1 MINYPK
7 HICNLLAQ
15 KKRLFNSLVNPLSNL
30 YYKKVCADLNF
41 HIIRFH
47 SNYEKRL
54 AKTTGMKDF
63 FSHVRSKVKNTAPL
77 PVIENLDQKL
87 CFRDKEKADA
97 LGQYFASVFTS
108 SYSSEYMTTEADSSD
123 SSAFPYIIVTPK
135 DVFYYL
141 RKLKP
146 SASSSIDGIPQIF
159 YKHCAETLSKPLSI
173 MFNISL
179 LFGEIPQAWKDAIVT
194 AIPKKTNARKV
205 TDFRPISI
213 CPTPVKILEK
223 IIRDK
228 MLSWLAKMKVIPS
241 EQHGFCLGASTTTQL
256 VDSTFDW
263 TTALSNKN
271 SVDIIYLDLSKA
283 FDKVSHIKLL
293 SKIANLGI
301 STQVLMWLKDYLSK
315 RHMYVKV
322 GYDYSDR
329 FSCHSGVPQGGVL
342 SPLLFI
348 VYCYDLPDG
357 LKTHPNV
364 KIQIYAD
371 DIKIYG
377 NYNEQSKDE
386 VHSAVSESLRRMV
399 DWANNHEIP
408 INLNKST
415 VFHIGK
421 SFSGE
426 YSVNGTILI
435 KSNLVKDLGVLFDS
449 RMQFTNHIDHITKK
463 ALSTMFTILRNVHT
477 NDQHVLLRL
486 YKSTSHPNPP
496 VTNYNNGS
504 LLAAN

>member
-1 MINYPK
+1 
-7 HICNLLAQ
+7 
-15 KKRLFNSLVNPLSNL
+15 
-30 YYKKVCADLNF
+30 
-41 HIIRFH
+41 
-47 SNYEKRL
+47 
-54 AKTTGMKDF
+54 
-63 FSHVRSKVKNTAPL
+63 
-77 PVIENLDQKL
+77 
-87 CFRDKEKADA
+87 
-97 LGQYFASVFTS
+97 
-108 SYSSEYMTTEADSSD
+108 
-123 SSAFPYIIVTPK
+123 
-135 DVFYYL
+135 
-141 RKLKP
+141 
-146 SASSSIDGIPQIF
+146 
-159 YKHCAETLSKPLSI
+159 
-173 MFNISL
+173 
-179 LFGEIPQAWKDAIVT
+179 
-194 AIPKKTNARKV
+194 
-205 TDFRPISI
+205 
-213 CPTPVKILEK
+213 
-223 IIRDK
+223 
-228 MLSWLAKMKVIPS
+228 MKVIPS

-364 KIQIYAD
+364 KIQIYSD
-371 DIKIYG
+371 DINIYG

-399 DWANNHEIP
+399 DWANSHGIP

-435 KSNLVKDLGVLFDS
+435 KSNLAKDLGVLFDS
-449 RMQFTNHIDHITKK
+449 RMQFTNLIDHITKK
-463 ALSTMFTILRNVHT
+463 ALSTLFTILRNVHT

-486 YKSTSHPNPP
+486 YKSYVLPHLEYCSQIWNPHTKKLQRK
-496 VTNYNNGS
+496 VERVQQIFTRILFYRTATNLLPSLPSYKIGLKHLSLQS
-504 LLAAN
+504 LLYRRVFNYLSFCFRILRLHTKLRASKYWGFRISRARTGGLGLYCKGISTVSNNIIFNTFFRRGARWMNMLRLNIVNSANLATFKKKLRKLDLLRLLKMEDY